1 MPTKT
6 AIKKTAVKKIQH
18 NGYDKLTDAQL
29 GVLVAKHLRAHPE
42 GAPKMA
48 AAAIREFGKGV
59 DGHRVRERLE
69 AFTKKPVAK
78 KVAIKK

>member
-6 AIKKTAVKKIQH
+6 AVKKTVVKKIQH
-18 NGYDKLTDAQL
+18 NGYDKLTDEQL

-42 GAPKMA
+42 GAPTMA

-69 AFTKKPVAK
+69 AFRKPVAK
-78 KVAIKK
+78 KIAIKK

>member
-6 AIKKTAVKKIQH
+6 ATRRTVARKVVH
-18 NGYDKLTDAQL
+18 DGYAKLTDAQL

-42 GAPKMA
+42 GAPTMA

-69 AFTKKPVAK
+69 AFTKKPAVK
-78 KVAIKK
+78 KIAIKK